1 MMTFSRPLLVALA
14 AGAFAAAASAEPV
27 TYALEPTHTFVTF
40 EIGHMGTSTNRGR
53 FDKKEGT
60 VQLDRAAKTGKL
72 DVTVSTNSLNTGT
85 EKFSNHIMSDE
96 MLNVA
101 QFPTAHFVGDKFVF
115 NGDKVA
121 EIDGQLTMMGKTNPV
136 ALKAINFNCFMNPM
150 LKRET
155 CGGDF
160 EATIQRS
167 QWGITYGMNYGFPD
181 AVHLVIQAEAIKQ

>member
-1 MMTFSRPLLVALA
+1 MKTFRPLLVAA
-14 AGAFAAAASAEPV
+14 AAAAFAAAAVAEPT
-27 TYALEPTHTFVTF
+27 TYTLEPSHAFVTF
-40 EIGHMGTSTNRGR
+40 EIGHFNTSTNRGR

-60 VQLDRAAKTGKL
+60 VQLDKAAHTGKL
-72 DVTVSTNSLNTGT
+72 DVTLNTDSLNTGVEQFT
-85 EKFSNHIMSDE
+85 KHIKSDE

-136 ALKAINFNCFMNPM
+136 VLKAQNFNCYTNPM
-150 LKRET
+150 LKREV

-160 EATIQRS
+160 DATIQRS
-167 QWGITYGMNYGFPD
+167 QWGINYGLNYGFPD
-181 AVHLVIQAEAIKQ
+181 NVHLVIQAEAVKQQ